1 MLLKRGQT
9 MNRPSRLLRPALLV
23 AVLTL
28 LMGAVVQ
35 AAGSAAIRDD
45 AGLFTSAGR
54 SAIERAA
61 EQNNVRVVV
70 ITNKQRFPSPGAWH
84 AWLRGQATD
93 PNAITIGLHAAPKN
107 VYVVPGAKTGISQ
120 DQANQGFLDARSTFN
135 SSGPAEGVIQLIQD
149 YHSMGAT
156 APGGSAAP
164 AGGGFSWGWLVPVI
178 IIALLAFV
186 VLRLLGGRR
195 RAMPGY
201 GPGGPGYGPGPYN
214 QYGGP
219 YQGYG
224 PGYGGGG
231 GFGRGFM
238 GGILGGL
245 GGAWLGNQ
253 LFGDRGGD
261 VNAAGPDASQAGPL
275 DTSAA
280 QSMPGEWTGDGGDA
294 SQAGGGDWGGNGG
307 DSGWG
312 GDGGGDG
319 GGWGGDGGGDGGWT

>member
-1 MLLKRGQT
+1 
-9 MNRPSRLLRPALLV
+9 MNRLSRLLRPALLV

-28 LMGAVVQ
+28 LVGAVVQ
-35 AAGSAAIRDD
+35 AAGSATIRDD

-54 SAIERAA
+54 SSIERAA

-70 ITNKQRFPSPGAWH
+70 ITNKQSFPSRNAWH
-84 AWLRGQATD
+84 TWLRAQASD
-93 PNAITIGLHAAPKN
+93 PNAITIGLHAVPKD
-107 VYVVPGAKTGISQ
+107 VYVVPGARTGISQ
-120 DQANQGFLDARSTFN
+120 GQANQGFLDARGTFN
-135 SSGPAEGVIQLIQD
+135 NSGPAEGVIRMIQD

-178 IIALLAFV
+178 IIALLAVV

-201 GPGGPGYGPGPYN
+201 GPGPYNQTGPYN

-219 YQGYG
+219 TQGYG

-231 GFGRGFM
+231 GGFGRGLM

-261 VNAAGPDASQAGPL
+261 VNAAGPDASQGGPL

-280 QSMPGEWTGDGGDA
+280 QSTPGEWTGDGGDA

-312 GDGGGDG
+312 GGGDG

>member
-9 MNRPSRLLRPALLV
+9 MNSRCRLLRPALLV
-23 AVLTL
+23 AVLAL

-35 AAGSAAIRDD
+35 AAGSATIRDD

-70 ITNKQRFPSPGAWH
+70 ITNNQSFPSTTAWKSTWR
-84 AWLRGQATD
+84 AWLRSQVTD
-93 PNAITIGLHAAPKN
+93 PNAITIGLHAVPGEKY

-120 DQANQGFLDARSTFN
+120 DQANQGVRDTLPTFN
-135 SSGPAEGVIQLIQD
+135 HPGPAEGVIRLIQD
-149 YHSMGAT
+149 YHRMGAT

-164 AGGGFSWGWLVPVI
+164 AGGGWSWGWVVPVI

-186 VLRLLGGRR
+186 LLRLLGGRR
-195 RAMPGY
+195 RAM
-201 GPGGPGYGPGPYN
+201 PGYGPGPYN

-231 GFGRGFM
+231 GFGRGFL

-261 VNAAGPDASQAGPL
+261 VNAAAPDASQGGPL
-275 DTSAA
+275 DTSAG
-280 QSMPGEWTGDGGDA
+280 QSMPGEWTGDGGDTG
-294 SQAGGGDWGGNGG
+294 QAAGGDWGGDGG

-312 GDGGGDG
+312 GNGGDG
-319 GGWGGDGGGDGGWT
+319 GGWGGNGGDGGGWT

>member
-1 MLLKRGQT
+1 
-9 MNRPSRLLRPALLV
+9 V
-23 AVLTL
+23 
-28 LMGAVVQ
+28 
-35 AAGSAAIRDD
+35 
-45 AGLFTSAGR
+45 
-54 SAIERAA
+54 
-61 EQNNVRVVV
+61 
-70 ITNKQRFPSPGAWH
+70 
-84 AWLRGQATD
+84 
-93 PNAITIGLHAAPKN
+93 PKD

-120 DQANQGFLDARSTFN
+120 AQADQGFRDARGTFN
-135 SSGPAEGVIQLIQD
+135 SSGPAEGVIQMIQD
-149 YHSMGAT
+149 YHSMGST
-156 APGGSAAP
+156 APGGAEAP
-164 AGGGFSWGWLVPVI
+164 AGGGFSWGWVVPVI

-201 GPGGPGYGPGPYN
+201 GPGSGYGPGPYN
-214 QYGGP
+214 QGGGP

-231 GFGRGFM
+231 GGFGRGLM

-261 VNAAGPDASQAGPL
+261 VNAAGPDASQGGPL
-275 DTSAA
+275 DTSAG

-294 SQAGGGDWGGNGG
+294 SQAGGGDWGGG

-312 GDGGGDG
+312 GGGD
-319 GGWGGDGGGDGGWT
+319 GGWGGDGGGGDGGGWT